1 MVLLPLVLVLERGED
16 GQTHGNVSLKHSRTR
31 ARQNGDFNM
40 KAKDGSTVSWQSPG
54 DFLTQD
60 PKAWTCLFFAT
71 TDAVNSD
78 TENAHL

>member
-31 ARQNGDFNM
+31 AQQNGDFNM

-54 DFLTQD
+54 NFLTRD

-78 TENAHL
+78 TENAHP